1 MDIFHVVMN
10 LCTVTKRD
18 YISIITLLPFFIKML
33 QYDWLCNKTTKKCIQ
48 FLYNLEIDYQIKV
61 VRGFFFFFLEKR
73 IMKLI
78 TGINILL
85 KDLRVFIN
93 EANHLYWQDTVYRT
107 ESERYLQTSDFRFRT
122 SHFHNI
128 SDRSVKVSFP

>member
-1 MDIFHVVMN
+1 MIG
-10 LCTVTKRD
+10 CAIKR
-18 YISIITLLPFFIKML
+18 
-33 QYDWLCNKTTKKCIQ
+33 QKCIQ

-93 EANHLYWQDTVYRT
+93 EANHLY
-107 ESERYLQTSDFRFRT
+107 
-122 SHFHNI
+122 
-128 SDRSVKVSFP
+128 